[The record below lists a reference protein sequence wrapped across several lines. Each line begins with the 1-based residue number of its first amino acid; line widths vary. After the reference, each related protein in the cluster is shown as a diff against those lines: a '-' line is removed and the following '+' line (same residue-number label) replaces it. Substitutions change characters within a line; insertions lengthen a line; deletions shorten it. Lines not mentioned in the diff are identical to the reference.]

1 MNICV
6 IGCGYVGLVTGAV
19 FADLGN
25 EVIGADVDQ
34 NRVDALNAGVCP
46 IHEPGLPELL
56 ARGLKEGRL
65 RFTASTARAVSE
77 SEVVFIC
84 VGTPPG
90 ENGETDLSQVE
101 AATTDVARA
110 LNGYKVIVNKSTSP
124 VGTGDFIR
132 SAIEKSGA
140 APESFDVVCS
150 PEFLREG
157 QAVRDARQPDRIV
170 IGSSSERA
178 VKAVRLLYEVLNA
191 PVLVTNTQSAELI
204 KHASNAFLATK
215 ITFINAVANLCE
227 RTEADIRDV
236 ARGVGADSRIGPA
249 FLGAGLGYGGSCFPK
264 DVRALD
270 YLASS
275 GGRNLELLRAV
286 ISVNNRQRLLP
297 WYALRERFNGQLAG
311 VRVGAL
317 GLAFKPETDDLREAP
332 SLALIEALA
341 AAGAKVRAFDPQ
353 VGAAAAGRLPAG
365 VELVDSPEA
374 AAYQAQGVA
383 LLTEWQ
389 EIVDADWPA
398 IAKTMRPP
406 RFLFDGR
413 NALDAARMEELGFE
427 YRGVGRPGET
437 PLEQQGDGARG

>member
-264 DVRALD
+264 DLDALLHASRRLGVEMKILESVRAENDARAPRFTRRIIERLGGNGEPP
-270 YLASS
+270 LAGKTIGVLGLSFKPDTDDVREAKS
-275 GGRNLELLRAV
+275 IEICR
-286 ISVNNRQRLLP
+286 
-297 WYALRERFNGQLAG
+297 ALREAG
-311 VRVGAL
+311 AS
-317 GLAFKPETDDLREAP
+317 LRAYDP
-332 SLALIEALA
+332 A
-341 AAGAKVRAFDPQ
+341 AAENARRVIGSDRVEYCRSPYDAARGAS
-353 VGAAAAGRLPAG
+353 G
-365 VELVDSPEA
+365 VVI
-374 AAYQAQGVA
+374 V
-383 LLTEWQ
+383 TEWR
-389 EIVDADWPA
+389 EFIHLNLRRLKEGMVEP
-398 IAKTMRPP
+398 II
-406 RFLFDGR
+406 FDGR
-413 NALDAARMEELGFE
+413 NIYSPERVTGAGIEYHGVGKGAAR
-427 YRGVGRPGET
+427 P
-437 PLEQQGDGARG
+437 